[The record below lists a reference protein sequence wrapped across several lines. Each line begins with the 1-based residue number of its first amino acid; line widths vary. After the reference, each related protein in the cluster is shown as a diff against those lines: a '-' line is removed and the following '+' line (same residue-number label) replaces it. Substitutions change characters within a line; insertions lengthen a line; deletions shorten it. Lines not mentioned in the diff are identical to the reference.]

1 MLDDE
6 LVEQAMAYF
15 TARHAAEA
23 QYAEALF
30 DMAIA
35 YPHELMAIYDDLALG
50 DADSA
55 ADDDDDLAKKV
66 KAAASR
72 SAIAQD
78 LAIELAGLSGVP
90 CESFRVLAEALT
102 QECRAGWGDRK
113 ELQAVFAL
121 VEASQE
127 YERAL
132 EAIDEAL
139 YPRNE
144 PGPPLLTVLQGG
156 RAHSAPPQ
164 RRCRLRPGRSNRMGH
179 DDA

>member
-6 LVEQAMAYF
+6 SLEPTRAYF

-35 YPHELMAIYDDLALG
+35 YPREVMAVYNDLSLDDVDG
-50 DADSA
+50 
-55 ADDDDDLAKKV
+55 ADDDDNDLAKKV

-78 LAIELAGLSGVP
+78 LAIELAGLSTVP

-121 VEASQE
+121 VEVSQE

-139 YPRNE
+139 YPRIE
-144 PGPPLLTVLQGG
+144 LGPPLLTVLQGG
-156 RAHSAPPQ
+156 QAHSAPQ
-164 RRCRLRPGRSNRMGH
+164 RRCRRCPGRSNRTRH
-179 DDA
+179 DGA